1 MGFFDDAVPGGNIAK
16 PVLVALGSL
25 LVGKMLTGGLGGG
38 SASAPPP
45 AAPAQPQAQSGG
57 LAGGLGGLL
66 DRLTHAGHADTVNS
80 WVGTGQNAPLQPNAL
95 GSALGSTTVSEL
107 ARNAG
112 ISEQDLL
119 TQLSRVL
126 PNAVDKLTPSGRVP
140 TLAEIESTI
149 GR

>member
-1 MGFFDDAVPGGNIAK
+1 MGFLDDAVPGGNIAK

-25 LVGKMLTGGLGGG
+25 LVGKMLSGGFGGG
-38 SASAPPP
+38 AASAPPA
-45 AAPAQPQAQSGG
+45 AAPAQPQSGG
-57 LAGGLGGLL
+57 LMGGLGGLL
-66 DRLTHAGHADTVNS
+66 DKLTNAGHGDTVNS
-80 WVGTGQNAPLQPNAL
+80 WVGAGQNTPLQPNAL

-112 ISEQDLL
+112 MSEQDLL
-119 TQLSRVL
+119 AQLSRIL
-126 PNAVDKLTPSGRVP
+126 PGAVDKLTPNGRVP

>member
-25 LVGKMLTGGLGGG
+25 LVGKMLSGGFGGG
-38 SASAPPP
+38 AASPPP
-45 AAPAQPQAQSGG
+45 AASTAQPQSGG

-66 DRLTHAGHADTVNS
+66 ERLTSAGHGDTVNS
-80 WVGTGQNAPLQPNAL
+80 WVGSGQNAPIAPNAL
-95 GSALGSTTVSEL
+95 GSAIGQTTVSDL

-119 TQLSRVL
+119 AQLSRIL
-126 PNAVDKLTPSGRVP
+126 PGAVDKLTANGRVP